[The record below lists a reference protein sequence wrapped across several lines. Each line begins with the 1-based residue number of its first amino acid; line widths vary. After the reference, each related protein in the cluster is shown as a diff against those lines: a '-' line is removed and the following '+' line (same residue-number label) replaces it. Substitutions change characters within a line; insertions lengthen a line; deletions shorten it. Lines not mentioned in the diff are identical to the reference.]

1 MWYTIWHAEGI
12 VGMQKTPYLCT
23 QIIINHL
30 KRKSYEDN
38 ESDANARVLLLLQ
51 HDDGKDNEEGG
62 YIYNR
67 YKQNKKEEI

>member
-38 ESDANARVLLLLQ
+38 ESNANADARLLLLLR
-51 HDDGKDNEEGG
+51 DDGNGNEGR

-67 YKQNKKEEI
+67 CKQNKKEAI